1 MENTETIKIDNL
13 TLDDIECLRVV
24 KIDCFLAQAAMCDL
38 LGLPSDA
45 IQKDQRKK
53 GMETYGKPL
62 SEAGLTK
69 RELLRHAAEELVD
82 ACEYIDQLLILLKE
96 EGNN

>member
-1 MENTETIKIDNL
+1 MEATETITIDNL
-13 TLDDIECLRVV
+13 TLSNIECLRIFKVE
-24 KIDCFLAQAAMCDL
+24 CFYAQAAICDL

-69 RELLRHAAEELVD
+69 KELLRHAAEELVD
-82 ACEYIDQLLILLKE
+82 ACEYIQQLVRLLRKE
-96 EGNN
+96 VK